1 MYKKILVPID
11 GSDLSNSAV
20 KQACLFAKA
29 IGANL
34 VFYYAKPA
42 YQPDIIAG
50 EIGFGVVS
58 MDVNNI
64 NSIKRHA
71 NEILSLASQMAQ
83 VYQVSHEKLT
93 NEFNFPYEGIIAAA
107 DSKKCDLIFMASH
120 GRHGVS
126 ALLLGSETQKVL
138 THCKIPVLV
147 YR

>member
-29 IGANL
+29 IDANL

-42 YQPDIIAG
+42 YQPDIVAG

-71 NEILSLASQMAQ
+71 NEMLSLASQMAQ

-93 NEFNFPYEGIIAAA
+93 NEFTFPYEGIIAAA

-138 THCKIPVLV
+138 THCKIPVLI